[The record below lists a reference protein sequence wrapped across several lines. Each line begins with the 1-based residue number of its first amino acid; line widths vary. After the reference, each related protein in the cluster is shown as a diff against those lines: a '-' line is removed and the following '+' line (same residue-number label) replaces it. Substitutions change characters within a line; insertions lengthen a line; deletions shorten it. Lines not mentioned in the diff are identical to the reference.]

1 MHKII
6 AAACCLALVSPVR
19 AMASTGALPSA
30 EPIPPTQ
37 IHITATANYRVA
49 DTELHATLSAQAS
62 GADPA
67 ALATRVNQ
75 TVSWADTQ
83 VLSSVRGIQWHTGG
97 YTTMRAGENAGQWR
111 VRETI
116 VVESTDPSALLPL
129 LGTLQSRLHLE
140 DLHYTAASKKLRNA
154 KNQAGVIALHRFLT
168 ASKQDCATLGLSD
181 APHLGKINLQMGSSS
196 IPVRSYPI
204 MMAAVREVPGPVAA
218 NPGAIRGIVSVS
230 GTAYCR

>member
-6 AAACCLALVSPVR
+6 AASCCVALASPVC
-19 AMASTGALPSA
+19 AMASATPLPEA
-30 EPIPPTQ
+30 THIPPTQ
-37 IHITATANYRVA
+37 IHFVTTANYRVA

-67 ALATRVNQ
+67 VLASQVNQ

-83 VLSSVRGIQWHTGG
+83 VLSSVHGLQWHIGG
-97 YTTMRAGENAGQWR
+97 YTTMRTGDKAVPWR
-111 VRETI
+111 VQETM

-140 DLHYTAASKKLRNA
+140 GLNYTAAPKKLRNA
-154 KNQAGVIALHRFLT
+154 KNHAGVTALHRFL
-168 ASKQDCATLGLSD
+168 AAAKQDCAALSFSGK
-181 APHLGKINLQMGSSS
+181 PHLGGINLQLGSS
-196 IPVRSYPI
+196 PMPTRPYPI
-204 MMAAVREVPGPVAA
+204 VMAAVREVPGPVVA
-218 NPGAIRGIVSVS
+218 NPDVSRDVVTVT